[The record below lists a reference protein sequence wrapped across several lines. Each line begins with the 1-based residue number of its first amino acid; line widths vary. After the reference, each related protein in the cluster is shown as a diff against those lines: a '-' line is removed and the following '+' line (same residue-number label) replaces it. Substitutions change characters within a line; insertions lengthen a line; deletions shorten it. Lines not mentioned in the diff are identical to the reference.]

1 MPHFAGV
8 DCGRESLVLETQP
21 SRQLPDPGE
30 VAALSLSQGD
40 SGSLLFLEACL
51 VPAALVP
58 PTIPCT
64 LQPFRNPLW
73 LELIRVDTVVPS

>member
-1 MPHFAGV
+1 MPHFAGM

-40 SGSLLFLEACL
+40 AGRLLFLEACL

-58 PTIPCT
+58 STIPCT
-64 LQPFRNPLW
+64 LQLFRNPLW
-73 LELIRVDTVVPS
+73 LELTRVDTGVPS